1 MRLKSQQQW
10 QSTTNQR
17 LTQATHVVQILIGA
31 PKLVVAGLLLI
42 CLLTKS
48 SLGHVTGATKA
59 RIVSRQL
66 LDKASGANE
75 DCDCGDGAYHRP
87 HFTRGRSVLV
97 QLFEWK
103 FVDIAEECRTFL
115 GPQGYAGVQVSNGN
129 SP

>member
-1 MRLKSQQQW
+1 M
-10 QSTTNQR
+10 
-17 LTQATHVVQILIGA
+17 
-31 PKLVVAGLLLI
+31 VVAGLLLI

-75 DCDCGDGAYHRP
+75 DCDCGDGDGAYHRP

-115 GPQGYAGVQVSNGN
+115 GPQGYAGVQVSNGI